1 MDQVAI
7 QLFWNYISVEI
18 VQLAKTSKVPVLAWI
33 SKETPWANRIAA
45 VVASAAVTAGFAY
58 SFSSGT
64 GDFSMHMNAYTFLKS
79 LAMNWT
85 GIKII
90 YKILYPVSQTPSVSV
105 TKTV

>member
-7 QLFWNYISVEI
+7 QLFWNYVSVEI
-18 VQLAKTSKVPVLAWI
+18 VQVAKTSKGPALAWI
-33 SKETPWANRIAA
+33 SKGTPWVNRIAA

-58 SFSSGT
+58 SFSSDT
-64 GDFSMHMNAYTFLKS
+64 GDLSMHMNAYAFLKA
-79 LAMNWT
+79 LALNWT

-90 YKILYPVSQTPSVSV
+90 YKILYPTIQTPSVPV